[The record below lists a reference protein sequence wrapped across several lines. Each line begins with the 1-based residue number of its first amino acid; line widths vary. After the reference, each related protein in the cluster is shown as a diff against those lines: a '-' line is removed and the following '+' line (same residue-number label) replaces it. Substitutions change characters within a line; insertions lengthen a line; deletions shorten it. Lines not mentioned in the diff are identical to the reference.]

1 MVLTILRKLINKILS
16 RVFLIESPFR
26 LALASS
32 IGIFIGML
40 GFGGAQVS
48 LLSIFS
54 AMVFRLNVIAV
65 LFGVALTVS
74 FPFIQQ
80 FGNWIGQKIDQIN
93 MPLISA
99 VQINIENILKLL
111 QPTASALIAAIILY
125 IVFSFFY
132 NSAFSKSLQIFEPAS
147 YVFQDNT
154 SKRRNI
160 FKMYSGIMAAL
171 LLIIFVAFQ
180 ASLSINPVLKG
191 IGLDKATTVSIIK
204 PVNEKKSSEATAANS
219 NTNSFFKIDSAV
231 TSSNEVDQIN
241 STNVF
246 AFYVSWDNNSK
257 ASLKDN
263 IKKINVVM
271 PDWFHFDENM
281 NVKCDNQSEID
292 ALIKEN
298 GVKNMPLISNYING
312 KWDRQFV
319 HDLISS
325 QEKRSK
331 HVEEL
336 LSAVKS
342 GKYYGVNIDYE
353 NIDPQDKDAFTGF
366 IKELSEKFHENGYYV
381 SLDLDPTLN
390 GTFSYKE
397 LSNYADYLMLM
408 FYDENYATGAP
419 GPIASQEWFE
429 TRLAGLKDIP
439 KSKIIMGLGS
449 YGYDWILNS
458 TEPAESVTFSEAINT
473 ASEGGLK
480 VEWDSEKLNPH
491 YTYKEGSQNHV
502 VWFLD
507 GITLYNEL
515 KYSVSMGMPNVALW
529 RLGSEDPV
537 IWEYID
543 KGKNIGNYAG
553 ALKTVSGIL
562 SVDYE
567 GLGEILHV
575 DSIYKDGVRN
585 IESNNDGFVLNES
598 YVSFPSRYDISRYGK
613 TAGKKVALTFDD
625 GPNSEYTTEILDILK
640 KYNVKADFFV
650 VGKNAAMNAD
660 IIKRMYK
667 EGHEI
672 GNHTFSHPNILN
684 LSDSELKKELNATQR
699 VIQEDTGYSTLL
711 FRFPLG
717 MDIENLTSAEIEPIL
732 KVQEQG
738 YTTVDDLIDPKDWK
752 GISSEEICQ
761 GIENQL
767 SNGNIILLHDAGGDR
782 SETVEALPKIIESLR
797 SKGYEFVTV
806 SSLLGKTRDDIMP
819 LADTSDGPLN
829 VYNNVAITMSTAFIK
844 FASAFFFIAICLA
857 VFRLLFLVYYSN
869 KQHKSRKKLEIDK
882 AFNPFVSVVIAAYNE
897 EKVICMTIDSILESN
912 YRNFEIVLVNDGSN
926 DDTSNLVKEKYRSNP
941 MVKVID
947 KENGGKASSLN
958 LGFKMS
964 SGEIIIALDAD
975 TIIDHDAIPL
985 LVSHFKDENVAAVSG
1000 NVKVGNIHN
1009 LITKWQHIEYVV
1021 GFNLERRAFSVLN
1034 CVTVVPGA
1042 LGAWRKDIVARCG
1055 YFKEDTL
1062 AEDTDLTLNI
1072 LKNGYK
1078 DVGSG
1083 YNIRF
1088 EEKAYAYTES
1098 PADIKSLLKQRCRWS
1113 YGTLQCL
1120 WKYRDMLFN
1129 GKYKSLGCIALPNM
1143 WLFQY
1148 VFQPLSPIADMFFIA
1163 GLLGNN
1169 SFKVTVFYMVFL
1181 MFDYLTSIYAF
1192 RLESENTKVLVHLFL
1207 QRIVYRLIM
1216 TYVVI
1221 KSILSAISGV
1231 QVRWNKLKRVGS
1243 VDKVQ

>member
-1 MVLTILRKLINKILS
+1 MFRKICKKILE
-16 RVFLIESPFR
+16 RVFLMESPLR

-40 GFGGAQVS
+40 AFDGAPVS
-48 LLSIFS
+48 ILSIFS
-54 AMVFRLNVIAV
+54 AFVFRLNVISV
-65 LFGVALTVS
+65 FLGVALTVT
-74 FPFIQQ
+74 FPLVQQ
-80 FGNWIGQKIDQIN
+80 FANWVGQKIDQIN
-93 MPLISA
+93 MPLVSA
-99 VQINIENILKLL
+99 LQMNIENVLKLF
-111 QPTASALIAAIILY
+111 QFQASAILISIIFY

-132 NSAFSKSLQIFEPAS
+132 NSAFSKSGQIFDAVS

-154 SKRRNI
+154 NKRRNI
-160 FKMYSGIMAAL
+160 FKMYSVITASL
-171 LLIIFVAFQ
+171 LLIIFVAFE
-180 ASLSINPVLKG
+180 ASLSIDPVLKG
-191 IGLDKATTVSIIK
+191 IGFDKAITATNIK
-204 PVNEKKSSEATAANS
+204 PAAQKASSGSTAADS
-219 NTNSFFKIDSAV
+219 NTNSLFKIDSSV
-231 TSSNEVDQIN
+231 TSSNEVGQIN
-241 STNVF
+241 NTNVF

-271 PDWFHFDENM
+271 PDWFHFDANM

-336 LSAVKS
+336 LSAVKA

-353 NIDPQDKDAFTGF
+353 NIDPQDKDAFTSF

-458 TEPAESVTFSEAINT
+458 TEPAESVTFSDAINT
-473 ASEGGLK
+473 AGEGGLK

-507 GITLYNEL
+507 GITFYNEL
-515 KYSVSMGMPNVALW
+515 KYSVSMGMPNVGLW

-537 IWEYID
+537 IWNYID
-543 KGKNIGNYAG
+543 KGKNIGNYAD

-598 YVSFPSRYDISRYGK
+598 YISFPSRYDISRYGK
-613 TAGKKVALTFDD
+613 AAGKKVALTFDD
-625 GPNSEYTTEILDILK
+625 GPNNEYTTEILDILK

-660 IIKRMYK
+660 IIKRMYA

-684 LSDSELKKELNATQR
+684 LSDGELKKELNATQR
-699 VIQEDTGYSTLL
+699 VIQEDTGHSTLL

-732 KVQEQG
+732 KVQDQG

-752 GISSEEICQ
+752 GISSEEICR

-829 VYNNVAITMSTAFIK
+829 VYNNVAITMSASFVK
-844 FASAFFFIAICLA
+844 FSSAFFLITICLA
-857 VFRLLFLVYYSN
+857 IFRLLFLVYYSK
-869 KQHKSRKKLEIDK
+869 KQHKSRKKHEIDK
-882 AFNPFVSVVIAAYNE
+882 GFTPFVSVVIAAYNE

-926 DDTSNLVKEKYRSNP
+926 DDTSNLVKEKYRTNQ
-941 MVKVID
+941 MVKVVD

-958 LGFKMS
+958 LGFRVS

-975 TIIDHDAIPL
+975 TIIDPDAIPL
-985 LVSHFKDENVAAVSG
+985 LVSHFKDEKVAAVSG

-1009 LITKWQHIEYVV
+1009 MITKWQHIEYVV
-1021 GFNLERRAFSVLN
+1021 GFNLERRAFSMLN

-1042 LGAWRKDIVARCG
+1042 LGAWRKDIVARYG

-1062 AEDTDLTLNI
+1062 AEDTDMTLNI

-1078 DVGSG
+1078 DMSSG
-1083 YNIRF
+1083 YKIKF

-1098 PADIKSLLKQRCRWS
+1098 PADIRSLLKQRYRWS

-1120 WKYRDMLFN
+1120 WKHREMLFN
-1129 GKYKSLGCIALPNM
+1129 GRYGSLGNIAIPNM

-1169 SFKVTVFYMVFL
+1169 ALKVTLVYMVFL
-1181 MFDYLTSIYAF
+1181 VFDYSTSIYAF
-1192 RLESENTKVLVHLFL
+1192 RLENEKMNVLVHLFL

-1221 KSILSAISGV
+1221 KSILSAIRGV
-1231 QVRWNKLKRVGS
+1231 QVRWNKLERSGS
-1243 VDKVQ
+1243 VEK